1 MAMSICLSSTGP
13 ETTMSKAERLLAAL
27 LGILLLAVVILALLL
42 WQRPGIG
49 APPSLPVVD
58 APVAPTP
65 SIERNTALLA
75 YSSAQTEA
83 LAWQPDARLVQAEA
97 TWTQGASG
105 EDLLNGKAT
114 WNFTFDSPS
123 AGAFV
128 IISVIDDEARLIA
141 ENSSAQAINVHEVS
155 GWQVDSPQAV
165 ARMMQEG
172 GEAFLRNAGVT
183 TMTASLSTARAEDK
197 IEWFVSL
204 ISMYTGNS
212 FNARIDATSGD
223 IIAVE
228 TTP

>member
-1 MAMSICLSSTGP
+1 MNKL
-13 ETTMSKAERLLAAL
+13 ERILATF
-27 LGILLLAVVILALLL
+27 LGILLLTVVTLALLL

-49 APPSLPVVD
+49 APPPLPVVD
-58 APVAPTP
+58 AAVAPTP
-65 SIERNTALLA
+65 AIERSTALLA
-75 YSSAQTEA
+75 HSSAQVEA

-97 TWTQGASG
+97 TWTQGASD

-114 WNFTFDSPS
+114 WNFTFDSPA

-128 IISVIDDEARLIA
+128 IISVIENEARLIA
-141 ENSSAQAINVHEVS
+141 ENSSTQEISVREVS
-155 GWQVDSPQAV
+155 GWQIDSPEAV

-172 GEAFLRNAGVT
+172 GEAFLRNAGTT
-183 TMTASLSTARAEDK
+183 TMTASLSTARAEDR

-204 ISMYTGNS
+204 ISMYTGDS

-223 IIAVE
+223 VVAIE